1 MKEKFF
7 AIVALLLAPV
17 LVYAQ
22 MDVATYNKER
32 HQLINYHTNS
42 EGNLESVSIVDDD
55 MTTIKLNVD
64 GTTRSIVNSLATM
77 EFEYDDTELD
87 AKYAVDGH
95 RLSRCAYHIDEDVD
109 FKKFKQ
115 EYLMYKGEL
124 NTLEKMD
131 KFLSQGGAQLIYD
144 AANHTLDLMSNP
156 IKTCYE
162 VLTQNPYEK
171 EETAIISADNFA
183 EIVTGESSVAD
194 VIKDY
199 TVGYIFE
206 HYNDWTANWA
216 SNVYKWMVKHYERQ
230 KNLNEQVQEW
240 RQGLWEKVLRNET
253 TIAEASAQI
262 AKIEKGRQ
270 SYKKI
275 YAGFGQDVAVTIT
288 EKDGQEEVTY
298 TVVDKDGRPAEER
311 NAPAKGESSTV
322 MNIVN
327 NISKRYK
334 YGTLDHIAIAY
345 FTPSNGEEHWSY
357 NLEKG
362 KMVLTSH
369 TYSEGD
375 GKREHPY
382 YMVWIDYSNNVN
394 VNVWGAV
401 QVQLWLSPRGNILNT
416 YVIDCRGT
424 QADYMKGKLPHKTT
438 GDPFY
443 FFPDS
448 D

>member
-1 MKEKFF
+1 MKVKFF

-17 LVYAQ
+17 FVHAQ
-22 MDVATYNKER
+22 MDVATYNKEK

-55 MTTIKLNVD
+55 MTTIMLNVD
-64 GTTRSIVNSLATM
+64 GTTQSIVNSLATM

-144 AANHTLDLMSNP
+144 AAKHTLDLMSNP
-156 IKTCYE
+156 IQTCYD
-162 VLTQNPYEK
+162 VLTQNPYEE
-171 EETAIISADNFA
+171 EETEIISADN
-183 EIVTGESSVAD
+183 ITDIMTGESSVMD
-194 VIKDY
+194 VIKER
-199 TVGYIFE
+199 TIGYIFE

-216 SNVYKWMVKHYERQ
+216 STVYKWMVRHHEHQ
-230 KNLNEQVQEW
+230 KNMNEQVQEW
-240 RQGLWEKVLRNET
+240 RKGLWEKVLRNET
-253 TIAEASAQI
+253 TIEEATAQI
-262 AKIEKGRQ
+262 AEIEKGRQ

-288 EKDGQEEVTY
+288 EKDGQQEVTY

-311 NAPAKGESSTV
+311 NAPAKGESSIV
-322 MNIVN
+322 MKIVN
-327 NISKRYK
+327 EFANRYK
-334 YGTLDHIAIAY
+334 YGRLEHIGITY
-345 FTPSNGEEHWSY
+345 YSPSNGQEDWSY
-357 NLEKG
+357 GLEKG

-369 TYSEGD
+369 NYSEGD

-382 YMVWIDYSNNVN
+382 YMVWIDFMNDVN

-401 QVQLWLSPRGNILNT
+401 QVQLWVSPGGGILNSYT
-416 YVIDCRGT
+416 IDCRGT
-424 QADYMKGKLPHKTT
+424 QADYQKGNLPHKTT

-443 FFPDS
+443 FFPD
-448 D
+448 DD